1 MYVFFDGCFIVIF
14 YKFVNE
20 LSNVFIVSKVYVFVI
35 IGDSVFGSV
44 LILKIFIDI
53 FGGVS
58 DLVFVFEN
66 RLVVYI
72 SFIYSDRIVVLD
84 LKFYIVIYIIG
95 VGSVLFG
102 FGRYF
107 ISWFFIIVG
116 FWIVILVIVS
126 SFVVIINVV
135 IKKLYGM
142 VLGVFGGRGLVV
154 V

>member
-35 IGDSVFGSV
+35 IGDSVF
-44 LILKIFIDI
+44 ILKIFIDI

-58 DLVFVFEN
+58 DLVFVFGN

>member
-1 MYVFFDGCFIVIF
+1 MIF

-20 LSNVFIVSKVYVFVI
+20 LSNVFFVSKVYVFVI
-35 IGDSVFGSV
+35 IGDSIF
-44 LILKIFIDI
+44 ILKIFIDI

-84 LKFYIVIYIIG
+84 LKLYIVIYIIG